1 MTVGSNPVQIVTITP
16 GTAEVRLRGGR
27 AVTCI
32 GKVAS
37 SNGRWF
43 WQHRDGERSSPVAAS
58 RSDAA
63 NALAEYHQEFKRNP
77 RPAAPVRRLL
87 FG

>member
-1 MTVGSNPVQIVTITP
+1 MAANNPVQIVTITP
-16 GTAEVRLRGGR
+16 GTAEVRLLGER
-27 AVTCI
+27 AITCI
-32 GKVAS
+32 GNVGS

-63 NALAEYHQEFKRNP
+63 NALADYHEEFKRHP
-77 RPAAPVRRLL
+77 RTAASPRRLL